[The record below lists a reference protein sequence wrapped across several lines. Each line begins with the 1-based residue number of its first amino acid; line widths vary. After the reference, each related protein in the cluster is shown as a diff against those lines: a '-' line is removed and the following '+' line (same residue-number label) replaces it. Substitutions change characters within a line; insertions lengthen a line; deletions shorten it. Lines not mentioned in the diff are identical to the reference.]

1 MSLQTEQTAR
11 EREATKPLPFEESI
25 VLAISRANKD
35 GLRCLAGLI
44 LITKIRAN
52 YVAISSA
59 WRSRGVALSLRDY
72 TNVLDHIEAQQK
84 TAEARKQA
92 RADENLR

>member
-25 VLAISRANKD
+25 VLAIYHA
-35 GLRCLAGLI
+35 
-44 LITKIRAN
+44 
-52 YVAISSA
+52 
-59 WRSRGVALSLRDY
+59 RGVALSLRDY